1 MIGVGNDGRRR
12 RGRRFYEWKKDELW
26 NEFTSFAA
34 AWRNSSNDYAALRN
48 TSSIHRLS
56 LSFFLSFLP
65 FPSPLNIHN
74 DVIWFVSR
82 GKKFEKESSGW

>member
-12 RGRRFYEWKKDELW
+12 GRRFFEWKKDELW

-56 LSFFLSFLP
+56 LSLSV
-65 FPSPLNIHN
+65 SPLSPLPVPSEYI
-74 DVIWFVSR
+74 
-82 GKKFEKESSGW
+82 

>member
-12 RGRRFYEWKKDELW
+12 GRRFFEWKKDELW
-26 NEFTSFAA
+26 NEFISFAA

-56 LSFFLSFLP
+56 LSLFLPFLP
-65 FPSPLNIHN
+65 FPSPLNIYN

-82 GKKFEKESSGW
+82 GKKFEKESSGR

>member
-12 RGRRFYEWKKDELW
+12 GRRFFEWKKDELW

-48 TSSIHRLS
+48 TSSIRLS
-56 LSFFLSFLP
+56 LSFSP
-65 FPSPLNIHN
+65 FSPSRPLWIY
-74 DVIWFVSR
+74 ITM
-82 GKKFEKESSGW
+82 

>member
-12 RGRRFYEWKKDELW
+12 GRRFFEWKKDELW

-56 LSFFLSFLP
+56 LSFSP
-65 FPSPLNIHN
+65 FSPSRPLWIY
-74 DVIWFVSR
+74 ITM
-82 GKKFEKESSGW
+82 